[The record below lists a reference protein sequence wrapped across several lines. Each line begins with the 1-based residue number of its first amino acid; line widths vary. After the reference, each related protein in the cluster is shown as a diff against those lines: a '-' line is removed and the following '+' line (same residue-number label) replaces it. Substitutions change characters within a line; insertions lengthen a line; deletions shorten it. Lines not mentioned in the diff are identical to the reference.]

1 MKHNGF
7 EYVDLCLPSR
17 TKWATCNVGAD
28 SEIDCGL
35 YFAWGETVG
44 YSGITDTKQF
54 GWGDYKFSKCGSNK
68 FIKYNDTDGKKV
80 LDLCDDAAHIHMGGK
95 WHMPTK
101 EQFEELLDEKN
112 TVSTWIYDYCIR
124 EVSGRLFRSRI
135 NDETL
140 FIPANGFISN
150 HQYVQNGQTCSLWTS
165 SIDFSSVYNCTDFF
179 CDKYNT
185 YLARTSAY
193 YVCIGIRGVFNTFWI
208 K

>member
-7 EYVDLCLPSR
+7 EYVDLGLPSG
-17 TKWATCNVGAD
+17 TKWAKYNVGAY
-28 SEIDCGL
+28 SETDNGL
-35 YFAWGETVG
+35 YFPFGGIVG
-44 YSGITDTKQF
+44 LDSPYYEGNFDSHKLKF
-54 GWGDYKFSKCGSNK
+54 NGD
-68 FIKYNDTDGKKV
+68 KKATLH
-80 LDLCDDAAHIHMGGK
+80 LDNDAAHIHMGGK

-135 NDETL
+135 NNETL

-165 SIDFSSVYNCTDFF
+165 SLDFSSVYNCTDFF

>member
-1 MKHNGF
+1 
-7 EYVDLCLPSR
+7 
-17 TKWATCNVGAD
+17 
-28 SEIDCGL
+28 
-35 YFAWGETVG
+35 
-44 YSGITDTKQF
+44 
-54 GWGDYKFSKCGSNK
+54 
-68 FIKYNDTDGKKV
+68 
-80 LDLCDDAAHIHMGGK
+80 
-95 WHMPTK
+95 MPTK

-140 FIPANGFISN
+140 FIPANGFIGSN
-150 HQYVQNGQTCSLWTS
+150 HQHVQNGQTCSLWTS

-208 K
+208 N

>member
-7 EYVDLCLPSR
+7 EYVDLGLPSG
-17 TKWATCNVGAD
+17 TKWATCNIGAI
-28 SEIDCGL
+28 SETDNGL
-35 YFAWGETVG
+35 YFPFGGIVG
-44 YSGITDTKQF
+44 LDSPYYEGNFDSHKLKF
-54 GWGDYKFSKCGSNK
+54 NGD
-68 FIKYNDTDGKKV
+68 KKATLH
-80 LDLCDDAAHIHMGGK
+80 LDNDAAHIHMGGK

-135 NDETL
+135 NNETL

-165 SIDFSSVYNCTDFF
+165 SLDFSSVYNCTDFF

>member
-7 EYVDLCLPSR
+7 EYVDLGLPSG
-17 TKWATCNVGAD
+17 TKWAKYNVGAY
-28 SEIDCGL
+28 SETDNGL
-35 YFAWGETVG
+35 YFPFGGIVG
-44 YSGITDTKQF
+44 LDSPYYEGNFDSHKLKF
-54 GWGDYKFSKCGSNK
+54 NGD
-68 FIKYNDTDGKKV
+68 KKATLH
-80 LDLCDDAAHIHMGGK
+80 LDNDAAHIHMGGK
-95 WHMPTK
+95 WHMPTR

-165 SIDFSSVYNCTDFF
+165 SLDFSSVYNCTDFF

-193 YVCIGIRGVFNTFWI
+193 YVCIGIRGVFNTFWV

>member
-7 EYVDLCLPSR
+7 EYVDLGLPSG
-17 TKWATCNVGAD
+17 TKWAKYNVGAY
-28 SEIDCGL
+28 SETDNGL
-35 YFAWGETVG
+35 YFPFGGTVG
-44 YSGITDTKQF
+44 LDSPYYEGNFDSHKLNF
-54 GWGDYKFSKCGSNK
+54 NGD
-68 FIKYNDTDGKKV
+68 KKATLH
-80 LDLCDDAAHIHMGGK
+80 LDNDAAHIHMGGK

-135 NDETL
+135 NNETL

>member
-7 EYVDLCLPSR
+7 EYVDLGLPSG
-17 TKWATCNVGAD
+17 TKWAKYNVGAY
-28 SEIDCGL
+28 SETDNGL
-35 YFAWGETVG
+35 YFPFGGTVG
-44 YSGITDTKQF
+44 LDSPYYEGNFDSHKLKF
-54 GWGDYKFSKCGSNK
+54 NGD
-68 FIKYNDTDGKKV
+68 KKATLH
-80 LDLCDDAAHIHMGGK
+80 LDNDAAHIHMGGK

-135 NDETL
+135 NNETL

-165 SIDFSSVYNCTDFF
+165 SLDFSSVYNCTDFF

>member
-7 EYVDLCLPSR
+7 EYVDLGLPSG
-17 TKWATCNVGAD
+17 TKWAKHNVGAY
-28 SEIDCGL
+28 SETDNGL
-35 YFAWGETVG
+35 YFPFGGTVG
-44 YSGITDTKQF
+44 LDSPYYEGNFDSHKLKF
-54 GWGDYKFSKCGSNK
+54 NGD
-68 FIKYNDTDGKKV
+68 KKATLH
-80 LDLCDDAAHIHMGGK
+80 LDNDAAHIHMGGK

-165 SIDFSSVYNCTDFF
+165 SLDFSSVYNCTDFF

>member
-7 EYVDLCLPSR
+7 EYVDLGLPSG
-17 TKWATCNVGAD
+17 TKWAKHNVGAY
-28 SEIDCGL
+28 SETDNGL
-35 YFAWGETVG
+35 YFPFGGTVG
-44 YSGITDTKQF
+44 LDSPYYEGNFDSHKLKF
-54 GWGDYKFSKCGSNK
+54 NGD
-68 FIKYNDTDGKKV
+68 KKATLH
-80 LDLCDDAAHIHMGGK
+80 LDNDAAHIHMGGK

-112 TVSTWIYDYCIR
+112 TASTWIYDYCIR

-135 NDETL
+135 NNETL

>member
-1 MKHNGF
+1 MKHKGF
-7 EYVDLCLPSR
+7 EYVDLGLPSG
-17 TKWATCNVGAD
+17 TKWATCNVGAY
-28 SEIDCGL
+28 SETDNGL
-35 YFAWGETVG
+35 YFPFGGIVG
-44 YSGITDTKQF
+44 LDSPYYEGNFDSHKLKF
-54 GWGDYKFSKCGSNK
+54 NGD
-68 FIKYNDTDGKKV
+68 IKATLNIDN
-80 LDLCDDAAHIHMGGK
+80 DAAHIHMGGK
-95 WHMPTK
+95 WHMPTM

-193 YVCIGIRGVFNTFWI
+193 YVCIGIRGVFNTFWM

>member
-7 EYVDLCLPSR
+7 EYVDLGLPSG
-17 TKWATCNVGAD
+17 TKWATCNIGAI
-28 SEIDCGL
+28 SETDNGL
-35 YFAWGETVG
+35 YFPFGGTVG
-44 YSGITDTKQF
+44 LDSPYYEGNFDSHKLKF
-54 GWGDYKFSKCGSNK
+54 NGD
-68 FIKYNDTDGKKV
+68 IKATLHLYN
-80 LDLCDDAAHIHMGGK
+80 DAAHIHMGGK

-135 NDETL
+135 NNETL

-150 HQYVQNGQTCSLWTS
+150 HQCVQNGQTCSLWTS

-179 CDKYNT
+179 CDKYDT

>member
-7 EYVDLCLPSR
+7 EYVDLGIPSG
-17 TKWATCNVGAD
+17 TKWAKYNVGAY
-28 SEIDCGL
+28 SETDNGL
-35 YFAWGETVG
+35 YFPFGGIVG
-44 YSGITDTKQF
+44 LDSPYYEGNFDSHKLKF
-54 GWGDYKFSKCGSNK
+54 NGD
-68 FIKYNDTDGKKV
+68 KKATLH
-80 LDLCDDAAHIHMGGK
+80 LDNDAAHIHMGGK

-135 NDETL
+135 NNETL

-165 SIDFSSVYNCTDFF
+165 SLDFSSVYNCTDFF

>member
-7 EYVDLCLPSR
+7 EYVDLGLPSG
-17 TKWATCNVGAD
+17 TKWAKHNVGAY
-28 SEIDCGL
+28 SETDNGL
-35 YFAWGETVG
+35 YFPFGGTVG
-44 YSGITDTKQF
+44 LDSPYYEGNFDSHKLKF
-54 GWGDYKFSKCGSNK
+54 NGD
-68 FIKYNDTDGKKV
+68 KKATLH
-80 LDLCDDAAHIHMGGK
+80 LDNDAAHIHMGGK

-101 EQFEELLDEKN
+101 EQFEEILDEKN
-112 TVSTWIYDYCIR
+112 TASTWIYDYCIR

>member
-1 MKHNGF
+1 
-7 EYVDLCLPSR
+7 
-17 TKWATCNVGAD
+17 
-28 SEIDCGL
+28 
-35 YFAWGETVG
+35 
-44 YSGITDTKQF
+44 
-54 GWGDYKFSKCGSNK
+54 
-68 FIKYNDTDGKKV
+68 
-80 LDLCDDAAHIHMGGK
+80 
-95 WHMPTK
+95 MPTK

>member
-7 EYVDLCLPSR
+7 EDVDLGLPSG
-17 TKWATCNVGAD
+17 TKWAKYNVGAY
-28 SEIDCGL
+28 SETDNGL
-35 YFAWGETVG
+35 YFPFGGIVG
-44 YSGITDTKQF
+44 LDSPYYEGNFDSHKLKF
-54 GWGDYKFSKCGSNK
+54 NGD
-68 FIKYNDTDGKKV
+68 IKATLN
-80 LDLCDDAAHIHMGGK
+80 LDNDAAHIHMGGK

-112 TVSTWIYDYCIR
+112 TASTWIYDYCIR

>member
-7 EYVDLCLPSR
+7 EYVDLGLPSG
-17 TKWATCNVGAD
+17 TKWAKHTVGAY
-28 SEIDCGL
+28 SETDNGL
-35 YFAWGETVG
+35 YFPFGGTVG
-44 YSGITDTKQF
+44 LDSPYYEGNFDSHKLKF
-54 GWGDYKFSKCGSNK
+54 NGD
-68 FIKYNDTDGKKV
+68 KKATLH
-80 LDLCDDAAHIHMGGK
+80 LDNDAAHIHMGGK

-112 TVSTWIYDYCIR
+112 TASTWIYDYCIR

>member
-7 EYVDLCLPSR
+7 EYVDLGLPSG
-17 TKWATCNVGAD
+17 TKWAKCNVGAY
-28 SEIDCGL
+28 SETDNGL
-35 YFAWGETVG
+35 YFPFGGIVG
-44 YSGITDTKQF
+44 LDSPYYEGNFDSHKLKF
-54 GWGDYKFSKCGSNK
+54 NGD
-68 FIKYNDTDGKKV
+68 KKATLH
-80 LDLCDDAAHIHMGGK
+80 LDNDAAHIHMGGK
-95 WHMPTK
+95 WHMPTR

-124 EVSGRLFRSRI
+124 EVSGRLFRSSI

-165 SIDFSSVYNCTDFF
+165 SLDFSSVYNCTDFF

-193 YVCIGIRGVFNTFWI
+193 YVCIGIRGVFNTFWV

>member
-7 EYVDLCLPSR
+7 EYVDLGLPSG
-17 TKWATCNVGAD
+17 TKWAKCNVGAY
-28 SEIDCGL
+28 SETDNGL
-35 YFAWGETVG
+35 YFPFGGIVG
-44 YSGITDTKQF
+44 LDSPYYEGNFDSHKLKFNGDKKDTLH
-54 GWGDYKFSKCGSNK
+54 
-68 FIKYNDTDGKKV
+68 
-80 LDLCDDAAHIHMGGK
+80 LDNDAAHIHMGGK
-95 WHMPTK
+95 WHMPTR

-165 SIDFSSVYNCTDFF
+165 SLDFSSVYNCTDFF

-193 YVCIGIRGVFNTFWI
+193 YVCIGIRGVFNTFWM

>member
-7 EYVDLCLPSR
+7 ESVDLGLPSG
-17 TKWATCNVGAD
+17 TKWAKYNVGAY
-28 SEIDCGL
+28 SETDNGL
-35 YFAWGETVG
+35 YFPFGGIVG
-44 YSGITDTKQF
+44 LDSPYYEGNFDSHKLKF
-54 GWGDYKFSKCGSNK
+54 NGD
-68 FIKYNDTDGKKV
+68 KKATLH
-80 LDLCDDAAHIHMGGK
+80 LDNDAAHIHMGGK

-135 NDETL
+135 NNETL

-165 SIDFSSVYNCTDFF
+165 SLDFSSVYNCTDFF

-193 YVCIGIRGVFNTFWI
+193 YVCIGIRGVFNTFWSN
-208 K
+208 

>member
-7 EYVDLCLPSR
+7 EYVDLGLPSG
-17 TKWATCNVGAD
+17 TKWAKCNVGAY
-28 SEIDCGL
+28 SETDNGL
-35 YFAWGETVG
+35 YFPFGGIVG
-44 YSGITDTKQF
+44 LDSPYYEGNFDSHKLKF
-54 GWGDYKFSKCGSNK
+54 NGD
-68 FIKYNDTDGKKV
+68 KKATLH
-80 LDLCDDAAHIHMGGK
+80 LDNDAAHIHMGGK
-95 WHMPTK
+95 WHMPTR

-193 YVCIGIRGVFNTFWI
+193 YVCIGIRGVFNTFWV

>member
-7 EYVDLCLPSR
+7 EYVDLGLPSG
-17 TKWATCNVGAD
+17 TKWAKCNVGAY
-28 SEIDCGL
+28 SETDNGL
-35 YFAWGETVG
+35 YFPFGGIVG
-44 YSGITDTKQF
+44 LDSPYYEGNFDSHKL
-54 GWGDYKFSKCGSNK
+54 KFNGNK
-68 FIKYNDTDGKKV
+68 KATLH
-80 LDLCDDAAHIHMGGK
+80 LDNDAAHIHMGGK

-135 NDETL
+135 NNETL
-140 FIPANGFISN
+140 FIPANGFISS

-165 SIDFSSVYNCTDFF
+165 SLDFSSVYNCTDFF

>member
-7 EYVDLCLPSR
+7 EYVDLGLPSG
-17 TKWATCNVGAD
+17 TKWAKYNVGAY
-28 SEIDCGL
+28 SETDNGL
-35 YFAWGETVG
+35 YFPFGGTVG
-44 YSGITDTKQF
+44 LDSPYYEGNFDSHKLKF
-54 GWGDYKFSKCGSNK
+54 NGD
-68 FIKYNDTDGKKV
+68 KKATLR
-80 LDLCDDAAHIHMGGK
+80 LDNDAAHIHMGGK

-150 HQYVQNGQTCSLWTS
+150 HQYVQNGHTCSLWTS

>member
-7 EYVDLCLPSR
+7 EYVDLGLPSG
-17 TKWATCNVGAD
+17 TKWAKCNVGAY
-28 SEIDCGL
+28 SETDNGL
-35 YFAWGETVG
+35 YFPCGGIVG
-44 YSGITDTKQF
+44 LDSPYYEGNFDF
-54 GWGDYKFSKCGSNK
+54 NK
-68 FIKYNDTDGKKV
+68 IKYNGGKKATLH
-80 LDLCDDAAHIHMGGK
+80 LDNDAAHIHMGGK
-95 WHMPTK
+95 WHMPTR

-165 SIDFSSVYNCTDFF
+165 SLDFSSVYNCTDFF

-193 YVCIGIRGVFNTFWI
+193 YVCIGIRGVFNTFWV

>member
-7 EYVDLCLPSR
+7 EYVDLGLPSG
-17 TKWATCNVGAD
+17 TKWAKCNVGAY
-28 SEIDCGL
+28 SETDNGL
-35 YFAWGETVG
+35 YFPFGGIVG
-44 YSGITDTKQF
+44 LDSPYYEGNFDSHKLKFNGDKKDTLH
-54 GWGDYKFSKCGSNK
+54 
-68 FIKYNDTDGKKV
+68 
-80 LDLCDDAAHIHMGGK
+80 LDNDAAHIHMGGK
-95 WHMPTK
+95 WHMPTR

-165 SIDFSSVYNCTDFF
+165 SLDFSSVYNCTDFF

-193 YVCIGIRGVFNTFWI
+193 YVCIGIRGVFNTFWV

>member
-7 EYVDLCLPSR
+7 EYVDLGLPSG
-17 TKWATCNVGAD
+17 TKWAKHNVGAY
-28 SEIDCGL
+28 SETDNGL
-35 YFAWGETVG
+35 YFPFGGIVG
-44 YSGITDTKQF
+44 LDSPYYEGNFDSHKLKF
-54 GWGDYKFSKCGSNK
+54 NGD
-68 FIKYNDTDGKKV
+68 IKATLH
-80 LDLCDDAAHIHMGGK
+80 LDNDAAHIHMGGK

>member
-7 EYVDLCLPSR
+7 EYVDLGLPSG
-17 TKWATCNVGAD
+17 TKWAKYNVGAY
-28 SEIDCGL
+28 SETDNGL
-35 YFAWGETVG
+35 YFPFGGTVG
-44 YSGITDTKQF
+44 LDSPYYEGNFDSHKLKF
-54 GWGDYKFSKCGSNK
+54 NGD
-68 FIKYNDTDGKKV
+68 KKATLH
-80 LDLCDDAAHIHMGGK
+80 LDNDAAHIHMGGK

-112 TVSTWIYDYCIR
+112 TASTWIYDYCIR

-150 HQYVQNGQTCSLWTS
+150 HQCVQNGQTCSLWTS

-179 CDKYNT
+179 CDKYDT

-208 K
+208 N

>member
-7 EYVDLCLPSR
+7 EYVDLGLPSG
-17 TKWATCNVGAD
+17 TKWAKYNVGAY
-28 SEIDCGL
+28 SETDNGL
-35 YFAWGETVG
+35 YFPFGGIVG
-44 YSGITDTKQF
+44 LDSPYYEGNFDSHKLKF
-54 GWGDYKFSKCGSNK
+54 NGD
-68 FIKYNDTDGKKV
+68 KKATLH
-80 LDLCDDAAHIHMGGK
+80 LDNDAAHIHMGGK

>member
-7 EYVDLCLPSR
+7 EYVDLGLPSG
-17 TKWATCNVGAD
+17 TKWAKYNVGAY
-28 SEIDCGL
+28 SETDNGL
-35 YFAWGETVG
+35 YFPFGGIVG
-44 YSGITDTKQF
+44 LDSPYYDGNFDSHKLKF
-54 GWGDYKFSKCGSNK
+54 NGD
-68 FIKYNDTDGKKV
+68 IKATLN
-80 LDLCDDAAHIHMGGK
+80 LDNDAAHIHMGGR

>member
-7 EYVDLCLPSR
+7 EYVDLGLPSG
-17 TKWATCNVGAD
+17 TKWAKYNVGAY
-28 SEIDCGL
+28 SETDNGL
-35 YFAWGETVG
+35 YFPFGGTVG
-44 YSGITDTKQF
+44 LDSPYYEGNFDSHKLKF
-54 GWGDYKFSKCGSNK
+54 NGD
-68 FIKYNDTDGKKV
+68 KKATLH
-80 LDLCDDAAHIHMGGK
+80 LDNDAAHIHMGGK
-95 WHMPTK
+95 WHIPTK

-150 HQYVQNGQTCSLWTS
+150 HQYVQNGQTCTLWTS
-165 SIDFSSVYNCTDFF
+165 SLDFSSVYNCTDFF

-193 YVCIGIRGVFNTFWI
+193 YVCIGIRGVFNTFWM

>member
-7 EYVDLCLPSR
+7 EYVDLGLPSG
-17 TKWATCNVGAD
+17 TKWAKHNVGAY
-28 SEIDCGL
+28 SETDNGL
-35 YFAWGETVG
+35 YFPFGGIVG
-44 YSGITDTKQF
+44 LDSPYYEGNFDSHKLKF
-54 GWGDYKFSKCGSNK
+54 NGD
-68 FIKYNDTDGKKV
+68 IKATLH
-80 LDLCDDAAHIHMGGK
+80 LDNDAAHIHMGGK

-135 NDETL
+135 NNETL
-140 FIPANGFISN
+140 FIPANGFIGSN
-150 HQYVQNGQTCSLWTS
+150 HQHVQNGQTCSLWTS
-165 SIDFSSVYNCTDFF
+165 SLDFSSVYNCTDFF

-208 K
+208 N

>member
-7 EYVDLCLPSR
+7 EYVDLGLPSG
-17 TKWATCNVGAD
+17 TKWAKCNVGAY
-28 SEIDCGL
+28 SETDNGL
-35 YFAWGETVG
+35 YFPFGGIVG
-44 YSGITDTKQF
+44 LDSPYYEGNFDSHKLKF
-54 GWGDYKFSKCGSNK
+54 NGD
-68 FIKYNDTDGKKV
+68 IKATLN
-80 LDLCDDAAHIHMGGK
+80 LDNDAAHIHMGGK

-135 NDETL
+135 NNETL

-185 YLARTSAY
+185 YLAKTSAY
-193 YVCIGIRGVFNTFWI
+193 YVCIGIRGVFNTFWM

>member
-7 EYVDLCLPSR
+7 EYVDLGLPSG
-17 TKWATCNVGAD
+17 TKWAKYNVGAY
-28 SEIDCGL
+28 SETDNGL
-35 YFAWGETVG
+35 YFPFGGTVG
-44 YSGITDTKQF
+44 LDSPYYEGNFDSHKLKF
-54 GWGDYKFSKCGSNK
+54 NGD
-68 FIKYNDTDGKKV
+68 KKATLH
-80 LDLCDDAAHIHMGGK
+80 LDNDAAHIHMGGK

-135 NDETL
+135 NNETL

>member
-7 EYVDLCLPSR
+7 EYIDLGLPSG
-17 TKWATCNVGAD
+17 TKWARCNVGAY
-28 SEIDCGL
+28 SETDNGL
-35 YFAWGETVG
+35 YFPFGGIVG
-44 YSGITDTKQF
+44 LDSPYYEGNFDSHKLKF
-54 GWGDYKFSKCGSNK
+54 NGD
-68 FIKYNDTDGKKV
+68 KKATLH
-80 LDLCDDAAHIHMGGK
+80 LDNDAAHIHMGGK

-135 NDETL
+135 NNETL

-193 YVCIGIRGVFNTFWI
+193 YVCIGIRGVFNTFWV

>member
-7 EYVDLCLPSR
+7 EYVDLGLPSG
-17 TKWATCNVGAD
+17 TKWAKYNVGAY
-28 SEIDCGL
+28 SETDNGL
-35 YFAWGETVG
+35 YFPFGGIVG
-44 YSGITDTKQF
+44 LDSPYYEGNFDSHKLKF
-54 GWGDYKFSKCGSNK
+54 NGD
-68 FIKYNDTDGKKV
+68 IKATLN
-80 LDLCDDAAHIHMGGK
+80 LDNDAAHIHMGGK

-135 NDETL
+135 NNETL

-150 HQYVQNGQTCSLWTS
+150 HQCVQNGQTCSLWTS
-165 SIDFSSVYNCTDFF
+165 SLDFSSVYNCTDFF

-185 YLARTSAY
+185 YLAKTSAY
-193 YVCIGIRGVFNTFWI
+193 YVCIGIRGVFNTFWM

>member
-7 EYVDLCLPSR
+7 EYVDLGLPSG
-17 TKWATCNVGAD
+17 TKWATCNIGAI
-28 SEIDCGL
+28 SETDNGL
-35 YFAWGETVG
+35 YFPFGGTVG
-44 YSGITDTKQF
+44 LDSPHYEGNFDSHKLKF
-54 GWGDYKFSKCGSNK
+54 NGD
-68 FIKYNDTDGKKV
+68 IKATLH
-80 LDLCDDAAHIHMGGK
+80 LDNDAAHIHMGGK

-135 NDETL
+135 NNETL
-140 FIPANGFISN
+140 FIPANGFIGSN
-150 HQYVQNGQTCSLWTS
+150 HQHVQNGQTCSLWTS
-165 SIDFSSVYNCTDFF
+165 SLDFSSVYNCTDFF

>member
-7 EYVDLCLPSR
+7 EYVDLGLPSG
-17 TKWATCNVGAD
+17 TKWAKYNVGAY
-28 SEIDCGL
+28 SETDNGL
-35 YFAWGETVG
+35 YFPFGGIVG
-44 YSGITDTKQF
+44 LDSPYYEGNFDPHKLKF
-54 GWGDYKFSKCGSNK
+54 NGD
-68 FIKYNDTDGKKV
+68 IKATLNIDN
-80 LDLCDDAAHIHMGGK
+80 DAAHIHMGGK

-135 NDETL
+135 NNETL

-179 CDKYNT
+179 CDKYDT

-193 YVCIGIRGVFNTFWI
+193 YICIGIRGVFNTFWI

>member
-7 EYVDLCLPSR
+7 EYVDLGLPSG
-17 TKWATCNVGAD
+17 TKWAKYNVGAY
-28 SEIDCGL
+28 SETDNGL
-35 YFAWGETVG
+35 YFPFGGTVG
-44 YSGITDTKQF
+44 LDSPYYEGNFDSHKLKF
-54 GWGDYKFSKCGSNK
+54 NGD
-68 FIKYNDTDGKKV
+68 KKATLH
-80 LDLCDDAAHIHMGGK
+80 LDNDAAHIHMGGK

-101 EQFEELLDEKN
+101 EQFEELLDEKK
-112 TVSTWIYDYCIR
+112 TASTWIYDYCIR